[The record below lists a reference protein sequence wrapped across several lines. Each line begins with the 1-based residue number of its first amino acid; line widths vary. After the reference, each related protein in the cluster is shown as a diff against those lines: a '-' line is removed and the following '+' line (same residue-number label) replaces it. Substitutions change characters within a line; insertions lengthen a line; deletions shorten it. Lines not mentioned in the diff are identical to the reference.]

1 MFSLGSSGSMLAG
14 KRRCPICGT
23 KRMSYRHD
31 GRLMCK
37 YGHEQAGV
45 MEVESEGIIEGS
57 TRRHTKRV
65 KRDSKKQQ
73 ERDRRMYGRNA
84 HLLILQAMQHIIKMQ
99 ATMLVENHK
108 VPESLIGAVRAL
120 WLLYVSKIEH
130 SGDDA
135 ADQTMDTEPGT
146 QEQSGV
152 GSSQVTQSQDNPVD
166 TSLDFLLKKVD
177 EDIAR
182 DEVEM
187 SSWDQEQGYT
197 APEPTHTDAHN
208 DTDTDVPPTPTRPK
222 RGRVKKADRMY
233 HSPGLK
239 QLEEFVRLEYL
250 PAIIYLALV
259 WLQIPVSL
267 ADLYYLMADERIPYV
282 SAYQYVP
289 IEITSR
295 MGEGVM
301 SVLHNPHAPSVLR
314 MQRTSADFEM
324 FYKKHHDIVF
334 PMPSAPLILLSI
346 LKRLDLSI
354 ELYPMTM
361 RVLRVASKDLHASEA
376 YRRSM
381 HLCLTA
387 ALVICLKLHY
397 GLDEIERVSRPSTNE
412 LDLPPLF
419 EFLAKWRKDWASELS
434 IGAIPFLTAYGE
446 HWEAEFAEYYKRFTC
461 RPEVP
466 QYKAEFR
473 VLGSKYNAF
482 LDKVAEKCGRNVQLA
497 DQLLPPAMAQRLQA
511 GSEPAEPVRG
521 ATELGKLIDPL
532 NNHVSPRVLDTQNQ
546 SHLSSIVEPFDHHEL
561 QLQRGECYAAFVLR
575 YQRDSGPG
583 YMIPTLGLI
592 LARCAM
598 MLGCSQEKLI
608 SQITSM
614 ESKLCKQATSR
625 MPKFV

>member
-1 MFSLGSSGSMLAG
+1 MFSLSGSSGSMLAG

-37 YGHEQAGV
+37 HGHEQAGV
-45 MEVESEGIIEGS
+45 MEVESEGVIEGS

-84 HLLILQAMQHIIKMQ
+84 HLLVLQAMQHIIKLQ
-99 ATMLVENHK
+99 ATMLVQNHG

-130 SGDDA
+130 SGEDA
-135 ADQTMDTEPGT
+135 GDLTVDADPG
-146 QEQSGV
+146 SA
-152 GSSQVTQSQDNPVD
+152 GSSQATQSQDMAND

-187 SSWDQEQGYT
+187 SVWNQEQGLDT
-197 APEPTHTDAHN
+197 PELTRA
-208 DTDTDVPPTPTRPK
+208 DTDTGYDTDAPPTPTRPK
-222 RGRVKKADRMY
+222 RGRVKKADRIY

-239 QLEEFVRLEYL
+239 LLEEFVRLEYL
-250 PAIIYLALV
+250 PAIIYLALL
-259 WLQIPVSL
+259 WQQIPVSL

-289 IEITSR
+289 LEISSR

-314 MQRTSADFEM
+314 MQRTCSDFEL

-334 PMPSAPLILLSI
+334 PMPDAPLVLLSI

-354 ELYPMTM
+354 ELYPMVM
-361 RVLRVASKDLHASEA
+361 RVLQIAGKDSASET
-376 YRRSM
+376 YNRTM

-387 ALVICLKLHY
+387 ALVVCLKLHY

-412 LDLPPLF
+412 LDLPPLR
-419 EFLAKWRKDWASELS
+419 EFLSKWRADWVSELS
-434 IGAIPFLTAYGE
+434 IGAIPFLTAFGG
-446 HWEAEFAEYYKRFTC
+446 HWETEFVEYYERFTR

-466 QYKAEFR
+466 KYKSEFR
-473 VLGSKYNAF
+473 VLGAKYNVF
-482 LDKVAEKCGRNVQLA
+482 LDKVAETCGRNAQLA
-497 DQLLPPAMAQRLQA
+497 DQLLPPSMARQLQS
-511 GSEPAEPVRG
+511 GSEQQAEPVRNVS
-521 ATELGKLIDPL
+521 ELGKLIDPL
-532 NNHVSPRVLDTQNQ
+532 NNQTPRSDSQDQ
-546 SHLSSIVEPFDHHEL
+546 SHLSSIVEPFDHVEL
-561 QLQRGECYAAFVLR
+561 PMHRGECYAEFVNRL
-575 YQRDSGPG
+575 YLGSSPG
-583 YMIPTLGLI
+583 YMVPTLGLV
-592 LARCAM
+592 LARCSM
-598 MLGCSQEKLI
+598 MLGCSQDKLL
-608 SQITSM
+608 SQVTSI
-614 ESKLCKQATSR
+614 ESKLCKEATR
-625 MPKFV
+625 MPT